1 MTPVIHFPDKNPAIE
16 EINTGFLKRASAQQ
30 RRTHMGKWIKIAEE
44 IAKGALAVGVGV
56 YVGSWLSKKFPI
68 A

>member
-1 MTPVIHFPDKNPAIE
+1 
-16 EINTGFLKRASAQQ
+16 
-30 RRTHMGKWIKIAEE
+30 MGKWIKIAEE